1 MGPFWKQIERR
12 ESVFSGAQAENGASV
27 SRSEWNLKH
36 SFRRLT
42 SHPWRPKLRRSK
54 NAEMSMGITTFM
66 RELIDPYWWTVALT
80 SLVQFVLFLRWLY
93 RRIRNDEMTRTFV
106 EDMATS
112 HLPHIYRLLEKLCDE
127 KGIETPPEPPIRWVD
142 LNGPHR

>member
-1 MGPFWKQIERR
+1 MQSDSP
-12 ESVFSGAQAENGASV
+12 GARAAEGASPL
-27 SRSEWNLKH
+27 RSGPDPKNSLRGLKLLQ
-36 SFRRLT
+36 R
-42 SHPWRPKLRRSK
+42 RPKRCRLK
-54 NAEMSMGITTFM
+54 NGELSMGITTFM
-66 RELIDPYWWTVALT
+66 RELIDPYWLTVALT

-112 HLPHIYRLLEKLCDE
+112 HLPHIYKLLEKLCDE

>member
-1 MGPFWKQIERR
+1 VLFRGPNCRNQSDLPGACAEEDASALCA
-12 ESVFSGAQAENGASV
+12 ESDQEV
-27 SRSEWNLKH
+27 SS
-36 SFRRLT
+36 RRL
-42 SHPWRPKLRRSK
+42 RPQQRCPQRCGSK
-54 NAEMSMGITTFM
+54 NGELSMGITTFM

-106 EDMATS
+106 EDMAIN

-127 KGIETPPEPPIRWVD
+127 KGIEAPPEPPIRWVN
-142 LNGPHR
+142 LNGPHH

>member
-1 MGPFWKQIERR
+1 
-12 ESVFSGAQAENGASV
+12 
-27 SRSEWNLKH
+27 
-36 SFRRLT
+36 
-42 SHPWRPKLRRSK
+42 
-54 NAEMSMGITTFM
+54 MGITTFM
-66 RELIDPYWWTVALT
+66 RELIDPYWFTVALT

-142 LNGPHR
+142 LNGPHH